1 MATSGANDGCFGS
14 TMTIATVTSASST
27 RQNAMIF
34 SVRDNASGE
43 APLWEPRAGDAATA
57 SMWGETALLG
67 ATPMPTTVVWRVH
80 GRHADRCIDAR
91 SRISARPPD
100 SRAGNPDSTPPASL
114 TLG

>member
-34 SVRDNASGE
+34 SVVENASSE
-43 APLWEPRAGDAATA
+43 APLWEPRAVDAATA

-67 ATPMPTTVVWRVH
+67 ATPMPDTPVWRVH
-80 GRHADRCIDAR
+80 ERHADRGIDAR
-91 SRISARPPD
+91 SRISARPQD
-100 SRAGNPDSTPPASL
+100 SWPGRGRSGGPL
-114 TLG
+114 R